1 MACIEWA
8 TLRGEDATCDTIDA
22 DRYSVALLGPKL
34 RSRASPLVSGQQ
46 DRAPLAGEVASH
58 SRRSVLLEMPH
69 EADDDNSAISPPH
82 CEIEK
87 TNLGG
92 AEGECQNLGEVL
104 YRGALLCGSHA
115 ALLEL
120 EERAQAVLGS
130 VFQMDEWL
138 EDKAWSRN
146 GGTSADEEFVGRIQY
161 ERDEALAAL
170 RLLRQQIRSAR
181 EALSV
186 GR

>member
-1 MACIEWA
+1 
-8 TLRGEDATCDTIDA
+8 
-22 DRYSVALLGPKL
+22 
-34 RSRASPLVSGQQ
+34 
-46 DRAPLAGEVASH
+46 
-58 SRRSVLLEMPH
+58 MPH
-69 EADDDNSAISPPH
+69 EADDASTAISQPH

-87 TNLGG
+87 TLLGG
-92 AEGECQNLGEVL
+92 EGECQDLGGVL
-104 YRGALLCGSHA
+104 YKGALLCRSHA
-115 ALLEL
+115 ALFDL

-146 GGTSADEEFVGRIQY
+146 GSTSADEEFVGRVQH
-161 ERDEALAAL
+161 ERDEALGAL
-170 RLLRQQIRSAR
+170 RLMRGQIRSAR